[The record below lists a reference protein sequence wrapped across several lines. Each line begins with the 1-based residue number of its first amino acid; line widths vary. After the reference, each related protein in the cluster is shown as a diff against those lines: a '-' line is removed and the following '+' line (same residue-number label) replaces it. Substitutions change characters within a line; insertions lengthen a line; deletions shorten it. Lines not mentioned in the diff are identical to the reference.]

1 MQLFS
6 YSICILLYLTASGAP
21 GCRPAAEPEKN
32 APGKADRHVGGPG
45 KPVYDLSKPNL
56 TVSLESPAL
65 VEISGLSPGSQP
77 GELLAIADE
86 AGEVFFLSATDGSIR
101 RRIPFRDRGDFE
113 GIELVNGVI
122 YALKSDG
129 EIFELK
135 NWERGPMQV
144 NSYKTPLQKANDLE
158 GLTFDPTQNA
168 LLLACK
174 EDPEQ
179 SGPRNVF
186 AFSLDTKQL
195 TEIPVYTINPATVDS
210 LLPPDS
216 EDKNHAFSPS
226 AIAVHPLRKEV
237 YLLST
242 ALKRMV
248 VLDATSGKV
257 AQVLRI
263 NKKIIPQPEGIAFDA
278 QGNLYIAS
286 EGKNGPGILYR
297 FDYQK
302 PSHSK

>member
-1 MQLFS
+1 MQSLS

-21 GCRPAAEPEKN
+21 GCRPASEPEKN
-32 APGKADRHVGGPG
+32 APSQADRRTGGPE

-56 TVSLESPAL
+56 TISLESPAL
-65 VEISGLSPGSQP
+65 LEISGLSPGSQS

-86 AGEVFFLSATDGSIR
+86 SGEVFFLNAADGSIR

-122 YALKSDG
+122 YALKSNG
-129 EIFELK
+129 EIFEIK
-135 NWERGPMQV
+135 NWEKEPIQTI
-144 NSYKTPLQKANDLE
+144 SYKTPLQKTNDLE
-158 GLTFDPTQNA
+158 GLAFDPAKNA

-179 SGPRNVF
+179 FGPRNVF
-186 AFSLDTKQL
+186 AFSLETKQL
-195 TEIPVYTINPATVDS
+195 AEMPVYTINPATIDS
-210 LLPPDS
+210 LLPPGP

-226 AIAVHPLRKEV
+226 AIAVHPLRKET

-248 VLDATSGKV
+248 VLDATNGKV
-257 AQVLRI
+257 LQVYRI
-263 NKKIIPQPEGIAFDA
+263 DKKLIPQPEGMAFDA
-278 QGNLYIAS
+278 QGNLYISS
-286 EGKNGPGILYR
+286 EGKNGPGMLYR

-302 PSHSK
+302 PSRSK